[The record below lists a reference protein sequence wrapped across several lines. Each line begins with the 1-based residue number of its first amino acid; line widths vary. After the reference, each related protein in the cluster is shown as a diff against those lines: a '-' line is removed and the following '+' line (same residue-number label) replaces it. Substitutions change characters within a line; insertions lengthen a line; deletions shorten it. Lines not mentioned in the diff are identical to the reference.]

1 MSGAAS
7 ATSLAIGALALLW
20 LGLAVAIAIAA
31 ARRFGVAQRILATA
45 RANARLLEAAPAR
58 PLVVFADGRIE
69 ADERLVRELGLGA
82 PLGKLDDLKQGI
94 VAEDFEKLR
103 ETVDAARAS
112 AAAVSCRVRTGGSGR
127 TFEVRGGPAP
137 PGEVPG
143 TLLLWFVDVSA
154 AEEEQARLALRL
166 RQTESAVNSLTHVIE
181 AAPFPM
187 WYRGPDLKLGLVNS
201 AFVQAVEGR
210 DGADVIER
218 GAELIDAEG
227 EDSPLAR
234 ATEAQSTGR

>member
-1 MSGAAS
+1 MIGAAS

-20 LGLAVAIAIAA
+20 LGLAAAIAIAA
-31 ARRFGVAQRILATA
+31 ARRFSLAQRVLDTA
-45 RANARLLEAAPAR
+45 RTNARLLEVMPAR

-69 ADERLVRELGLGA
+69 ADQRLVRELGLGA
-82 PLGKLDDLKQGI
+82 ARGKLDELARNADGI
-94 VAEDFEKLR
+94 VPEDLEKLR
-103 ETVDAARAS
+103 ASVDAARAS
-112 AAAVSCRVRTGGSGR
+112 AAAVSCTVRTNAGGR

-137 PGEVPG
+137 PGEGPG
-143 TLLLWFVDVSA
+143 TLLLWFVDVTG
-154 AEEEQARLALRL
+154 AEDERAKLALRL
-166 RQTESAVNSLTHVIE
+166 GQTEAAVNSLTQVIE

-218 GAELIDAEG
+218 GAELIDA
-227 EDSPLAR
+227 
-234 ATEAQSTGR
+234 